1 MAGIVECHRIEP
13 KKGTFCLSGEMWG
26 KALLEGLL
34 NGWQPTGAQK
44 ASGIEGQSWKESKL
58 PCGYRCEEFY
68 LGKVMTD
75 EDAIG
80 LADGLKYYL
89 EDLFRFYRG
98 RERALVEWRSARP
111 GLLLKEGM
119 DADLLIDANRS
130 WSIAFIE
137 TFSEFLRGGGFVFY
151 WDD

>member
-13 KKGTFCLSGEMWG
+13 KSGIFCLSSDMWG
-26 KALLEGLL
+26 KALLQGLL
-34 NGWQPTGAQK
+34 SGWKPAGALR
-44 ASGIEGQSWKESKL
+44 APGIEGKAWSESDL
-58 PCGYRCEEFY
+58 PCGYGCEEFY

-80 LADGLKYYL
+80 LADGLRSYL
-89 EDLFRFYRG
+89 ERLFHFYG
-98 RERALVEWRSARP
+98 DRERALKEWRHVRP

-130 WSIAFIE
+130 WSIEFIE
-137 TFSEFLRGGGFVFY
+137 SFSEFLRGGGFVFY